1 MNLERALL
9 NSENEVVKL
18 LINVIGTENTLALIK
33 TAGGAPLY
41 IPTIE
46 TISKEERNLNICNEF
61 IQGAT
66 YKELSRKYG
75 RTEKTIREVINSEL
89 KNNKRKGEKRVN

>member
-1 MNLERALL
+1 MNLERAFL
-9 NSENEVVKL
+9 NSENETIKFLV
-18 LINVIGTENTLALIK
+18 NVLGVEKALALIK

-46 TISKEERNLNICNEF
+46 TISKEKRNLNICNEF

-75 RTEKTIREVINSEL
+75 RTEKTIREIINSEL
-89 KNNKRKGEKRVN
+89 KNNKRKGEKYVN

>member
-1 MNLERALL
+1 MNLERTLI
-9 NSENEVVKL
+9 NSENETIKL
-18 LINVIGTENTLALIK
+18 LVNVLGIEKALALIK

-41 IPTIE
+41 IPTLE

-61 IQGAT
+61 MQGAT

-75 RTEKTIREVINSEL
+75 RTEKTIREIINSEL
-89 KNNKRKGEKRVN
+89 KKRKGEKHAN